1 MPRDR
6 SSHRGPPPHAE
17 PSAATCALCER
28 EVPPSLVTL
37 HHLLPKEHGGQAEHR
52 LPFCKPCHKQ
62 VHALFS
68 NRQLATTLNTLEAL
82 RAAPELATFLA
93 WIRRQKPDR
102 NFRTITATDHPKRRK
117 R

>member
-1 MPRDR
+1 MPRDTDKVR
-6 SSHRGPPPHAE
+6 QSTSRPE
-17 PSAATCALCER
+17 PSPARCALCER
-28 EVPPSLVTL
+28 DVPQSLVTL

-52 LPFCKPCHKQ
+52 VPFCKPCHKQ

-102 NFRTITATDHPKRRK
+102 NFRTITATDHLKRRK

>member
-1 MPRDR
+1 M
-6 SSHRGPPPHAE
+6 
-17 PSAATCALCER
+17 TCALCAR
-28 EVPPSLVTL
+28 EVPRSLVTL
-37 HHLLPKEHGGQAEHR
+37 HHLLPKEHGGQAAHR

-68 NRQLATTLNTLEAL
+68 NRQLATELNTLEAL
-82 RAAPELATFLA
+82 RAAPQLATFLA
-93 WIRRQKPDR
+93 WIRRQRPDR